1 MCPYSPQYVSATP
14 SDASAIQSITWGH
27 THRITKTIPWL
38 QNMMTHH
45 HISIQRSVFIITVV
59 TAGTNTSITTILTA
73 GTNIEVSLLY
83 WLLVPTQK
91 YQHYTDCWYQHRSI
105 STILTAGTNTE
116 VSLLYW
122 LLVPTQKYQHYTD
135 CWYQHRSIS
144 TILTAG
150 MVQEVNYKFHQLDLH
165 SSLTQVSDKYAQM
178 HINFQYRMGHTAFSS
193 SNLTLTNGLELS
205 LQQTTIKLTSIL
217 FGSHPV
223 TFGLLT
229 YICTKPLAQS
239 NHIITESKQKRMYT
253 TVYM

>member
-1 MCPYSPQYVSATP
+1 
-14 SDASAIQSITWGH
+14 
-27 THRITKTIPWL
+27 
-38 QNMMTHH
+38 
-45 HISIQRSVFIITVV
+45 
-59 TAGTNTSITTILTA
+59 
-73 GTNIEVSLLY
+73 
-83 WLLVPTQK
+83 
-91 YQHYTDCWYQHRSI
+91 
-105 STILTAGTNTE
+105 
-116 VSLLYW
+116 
-122 LLVPTQKYQHYTD
+122 
-135 CWYQHRSIS
+135 
-144 TILTAG
+144 